1 MKLVAVPVVSTTLP
15 PRPPEVASDAQAPAA
30 LPAPTLCALSECGPV
45 RPHNGDQFLI
55 AELDRAMRVQQSS
68 VSATER
74 SVIHQQQQGWLL
86 AVADG
91 LGEGG
96 GGEMASHLTVRAVAD
111 YAISAMPWSLAN
123 LDVSAPL
130 LAAGFQD
137 TVRRCQREIA
147 HLSGAAD
154 AARRAV
160 MTLTLG
166 YIVWPELYIVHVGDC
181 RCYILRDGTLHRL
194 TRDHARPSGHQP
206 LLRGQDTAA
215 PSHTLI
221 NAVGGSTDALYTELR
236 HTTMRAGD
244 VMFLC
249 TDGISNALSDALIA
263 QHLGALARDP
273 AASADAC
280 LRAMFAAV
288 VGRGGAD
295 NMTAIVGRF

>member
-1 MKLVAVPVVSTTLP
+1 MKPVAVPAVSTTASPCP
-15 PRPPEVASDAQAPAA
+15 PKTVADDQASAA
-30 LPAPTLCALSECGPV
+30 LPAPTLCALSERGPI
-45 RPHNGDQFLI
+45 RPHNDDQFLI

-74 SVIHQQQQGWLL
+74 SVIHQQLQGWLL

-111 YAISAMPWSLAN
+111 HAISAMPWSLAN

-137 TVRRCQREIA
+137 TVRRCQREIT
-147 HLSGAAD
+147 HLSGATD
-154 AARRAV
+154 AARRAAT
-160 MTLTLG
+160 TLTLG
-166 YIVWPELYIVHVGDC
+166 YIVWPELYIVHVGDS
-181 RCYILRDGTLHRL
+181 RCYILRDGALHRL

-206 LLRGQDTAA
+206 LPHSQDTAA

-221 NAVGGSTDALYTELR
+221 NAVGGPSDALYTELR

-249 TDGISNALSDALIA
+249 TDGISNALSDALIS
-263 QHLGALARDP
+263 QHLSEFARNP

-280 LRAMFAAV
+280 LRAMFAAAAE
-288 VGRGGAD
+288 RGGAD